1 MSAHQNIVTE
11 ASPSSLRPPKRL
23 HKSRCQSQ
31 IEMSLAPQSRNVTWA
46 SDAGHGLRCG
56 REAGLSVDGTEAEP
70 ATVRRGQAPEP
81 RSGAP

>member
-1 MSAHQNIVTE
+1 MMSVQRSGQLE
-11 ASPSSLRPPKRL
+11 LL
-23 HKSRCQSQ
+23 Q

-81 RSGAP
+81 RSGAPQAQGLRAVHRRGIL